1 MVINLL
7 QFKISLAVVFT
18 LISAVSLIISG
29 CTDPGSPE
37 TGTYSISNRLVVYQS
52 AVAPPMDDPNNG
64 VWDNAIAGAI
74 SLGESGYPN
83 DFSPPTKC
91 FMKAIKTADRLY
103 IRAEWTDLD
112 RDVWPNRI
120 IHYRDTMI
128 TDHYDTTSYDPLIV
142 DTTIDGDTLVT
153 TSWTRS
159 PTYVEITTIDTTIV
173 GDSTVIDT
181 TVSSVRADQDRFAII
196 WDIGDNGDEAA
207 NCLTMC
213 HSSDHPMSGDKM
225 YTTGGGHVD
234 VWQWLSANSDPLLLT
249 RDEYWSGEG
258 RQLDAGDSLAVS
270 NFDDVAGEPIY
281 AHPDE
286 VGSSKPFLHSDSAID
301 FTLAKERPSGYE
313 IPGYILNDNAEGS
326 VIDVSGFSHYG
337 VNTARWLILMSRA
350 LSSGNN
356 DDIDFSQVQS
366 GDSVM
371 VTIAVMDN
379 ADRLH
384 SGSAPFYI
392 IFP

>member
-1 MVINLL
+1 MVINSL
-7 QFKISLAVVFT
+7 QFKAGMLSVLT

-52 AVAPPMDDPNNG
+52 AAAPPTDDPNDG
-64 VWDNAIAGAI
+64 VWDNALAGAI
-74 SLGESGYPN
+74 SLGESGYPD
-83 DFSPPTKC
+83 DFSSPTKC
-91 FMKAIKTADRLY
+91 FMKAIKTAERLY

-120 IHYRDTMI
+120 VHYRDSTF
-128 TDHYDTTSYDPLIV
+128 DTVTVDPLVI
-142 DTTIDGDTLVT
+142 DTVVS

-159 PTYVEITTIDTTIV
+159 ATYVEITTIDTTV
-173 GDSTVIDT
+173 TDDSTIIDT

-196 WDIGDNGDEAA
+196 WDIGDNGDEGAD
-207 NCLTMC
+207 CITMC
-213 HSSDHPMSGDKM
+213 HSSGHATSGDKM

-249 RDEYWSGEG
+249 RDEYWSDEG
-258 RQLDAGDSLAVS
+258 RQLDAGDSLAIS
-270 NFDDVAGEPIY
+270 NFDDAAGEPIY
-281 AHPDE
+281 AHPDDVE
-286 VGSSKPFLHSDSAID
+286 SSRPFLHSDSAID
-301 FTLAKERPSGYE
+301 FTLAKERASGYE
-313 IPGYILNDNAEGS
+313 MPGYVLNDNAEGS
-326 VIDVSGFSHYG
+326 AIDVSGFSHYG
-337 VNTARWLILMSRA
+337 VNTTRWVILMSRA
-350 LSSGNN
+350 LSTGNS
-356 DDIDFSQVQS
+356 DDIDFTQVQS

-371 VTIAVMDN
+371 VTIAIMDN

-392 IFP
+392 VFP

>member
-1 MVINLL
+1 MVINSS
-7 QFKISLAVVFT
+7 QFKVGLLSVFT
-18 LISAVSLIISG
+18 LISAVSLVISG

-52 AVAPPMDDPNNG
+52 AATPPMDDPNDD
-64 VWDNAIAGAI
+64 VWDNALAGAI
-74 SLGESGYPN
+74 TLGESGYPN

-112 RDVWPNRI
+112 RDVWPNLI
-120 IHYRDTMI
+120 VHYRDSTF
-128 TDHYDTTSYDPLIV
+128 DTLTVDPLVI
-142 DTTIDGDTLVT
+142 DTVVSIL
-153 TSWTRS
+153 WTRS
-159 PTYVEITTIDTTIV
+159 PTYVEITTIDTTV
-173 GDSTVIDT
+173 TGDSTVIDT

-196 WDIGDNGDEAA
+196 WDIGDNGDEGAD
-207 NCLTMC
+207 CITMC
-213 HSSDHPMSGDKM
+213 HSSGHATSGDKM

-270 NFDDVAGEPIY
+270 NFDDVTGEPIY

-286 VGSSKPFLHSDSAID
+286 VGSYKPFLHSDSAID
-301 FTLAKERPSGYE
+301 FALAKERASGYE
-313 IPGYILNDNAEGS
+313 MPGYVLNDNAEGS

-337 VNTARWLILMSRA
+337 LNTARWLILMSRV
-350 LSSGNN
+350 LSTGNS
-356 DDIDFSQVQS
+356 DDIDFTQIQP